1 MKTTEIILFKVKY
14 THGKK
19 RLIKLCLIS
28 HLHKNTQSVQMKKV
42 LLLLLM
48 AAMFI
53 ALPAVK
59 SYAFLAQDT
68 TATSPPDDIVFTEV
82 GSAQDSAANNL
93 VKDSVKKDTVKA
105 DKAPVVTKD
114 AAPKQSLWVTF
125 GLGLL
130 AGIAAFFLPCIF
142 PMVPL
147 TVGFFTKRAESR
159 AKGIRS
165 AIIYGLSIIVI
176 YVGLGVII
184 TLIWG
189 ASALN
194 EISTDGFFNIF
205 IFLILIVFGV
215 SFLGAFEITLPSSF
229 VNKLDAKSD
238 SKGLSGIFFMAA
250 TLAVVSFSCT
260 GPLIGTS
267 LVAINTDLLTPV
279 VVMFGFSL
287 SLAVI
292 FTLFAIFPS
301 LMTGLP
307 KSGGW
312 LNSIKVFL
320 GFLELGLSLKF
331 LSTADLAYHW
341 GILDR
346 EIFLAIWIVLALIL
360 GVYLLGKI
368 KFSHDSDL
376 PYVSVPRLFIAI
388 ATFVFAIYL
397 VPGLWGAPLKAVS
410 ALVPPLSTQDFI
422 IGQDSG
428 SVNGQA
434 ASSHPKRKYAEF
446 LHIPHN
452 IDGFFDYE
460 EALAYARGV
469 KKPLFLD
476 FTGHGCV
483 NCREMEARV
492 WSDARVLK
500 RLKEDYVVV
509 SLYTDDKTDLP
520 VEEQF
525 ESTFIG
531 SKARPVTVNTVG
543 KKFKH
548 LQAERFNTIS
558 QPYYVLLGTDE
569 KELVSPPIG
578 VEFDIDKYLQY
589 LDKGLSEFAKK

>member
-1 MKTTEIILFKVKY
+1 
-14 THGKK
+14 
-19 RLIKLCLIS
+19 
-28 HLHKNTQSVQMKKV
+28 
-42 LLLLLM
+42 
-48 AAMFI
+48 MFI

-59 SYAFLAQDT
+59 SYALAAQDT
-68 TATSPPDDIVFTEV
+68 TATAPPDDIVFTEV

-114 AAPKQSLWVTF
+114 AVPKQSLWVTF

-376 PYVSVPRLFIAI
+376 AYVSVPRLFIAT

-397 VPGLWGAPLKAVS
+397 IPGLWGAPLKAVS

-428 SVNGQA
+428 AGNGQA

-460 EALAYARGV
+460 EALAYAREV

-509 SLYTDDKTDLP
+509 SLYTDDKTNLP
-520 VEEQF
+520 VAEQF
-525 ESTFIG
+525 D
-531 SKARPVTVNTVG
+531 SKILGTKVNTVG